1 VTIER
6 KDERCDG
13 YGPALERS
21 ARRLEESARKLDE
34 ERRQAPA
41 LCSALLATPAGQ
53 REVCLRDDARLRTW
67 GVLELLVEQ
76 SAEMAIHSPQR
87 AEELARLALRL
98 SDLLDRDRYPAG
110 LIEDLRARAWA
121 SLGNARRVGSDLRG
135 AAAAFAAAA
144 THLAR
149 GTGDPLER
157 AFLLD
162 LEASLLRDQR
172 RFPEAQALLR
182 RAIGIFLHEGERHR
196 AGRSLVNLS
205 TVHEQ
210 AAAPEQAIGPL
221 HRALGLIDG
230 EAEPRLLLCAVH
242 NLITNLVGCGRSREA
257 RALAG
262 RARPLYRAAP
272 DAWTR
277 NRRLWVLG
285 RIAVGLGR
293 PRSAERLFRA
303 AREGFIAEGVPYD
316 TALVSLDLALLFAGQ
331 QRTQELRCLAE
342 EMMTIFASRQIHRE
356 ALAALTFLKSAVEA
370 EQASVEVVR
379 RVAAYLQR
387 AEHDPA
393 LPFEAG
399 TR

>member
-1 VTIER
+1 VTIDR
-6 KDERCDG
+6 KDERCAG

-21 ARRLEESARKLDE
+21 AQRLAERARQLDE
-34 ERRQAPA
+34 ERREAPS
-41 LCSALLATPAGQ
+41 LCAALLAAPAGQ
-53 REVCLRDDARLRTW
+53 REACLRDDARLRTW
-67 GVLELLVEQ
+67 GVLERLVEQ
-76 SAEMAIHSPQR
+76 SAETAIQSPPR
-87 AEELARLALRL
+87 SEEQARLALRL
-98 SDLLDRDRYPAG
+98 SDLLDRDRHPGA

-121 SLGNARRVGSDLRG
+121 HLGNARRVGSDLRG

-157 AFLLD
+157 ALLLD

-172 RFPEAQALLR
+172 RFREAQTLLR
-182 RAIGIFLHEGERHR
+182 RAVGIFLHEGEKHR

-205 TVHEQ
+205 TVHEH
-210 AAAPEQAIGPL
+210 AAAPEQAIEPL

-242 NLITNLVGCGRSREA
+242 NLITNLVGCGRCREA

-262 RARPLYRAAP
+262 RARPLYRATP

-285 RIAVGLGR
+285 RIAFGLGR
-293 PRSAERLFRA
+293 PRSAETLFRA
-303 AREGFIAEGVPYD
+303 ARDGFIAEGVPYD

-331 QRTQELRCLAE
+331 GRTRELRRLAE
-342 EMMTIFASRQIHRE
+342 EMMPIFASRQIHRE

-370 EQASVEVVR
+370 EQASEELVR
-379 RVAAYLQR
+379 RVAAYLRR

-399 TR
+399 RK